1 MLPYK
6 QLHIAIASDHAGYAL
21 KQKVRQFLEEQ
32 GAQVTDYG
40 CYSTESCDY
49 PDYAHPMATAIEE
62 GKADMG
68 VAICSTGNGICMT
81 ANKHQGIRAALCWD
95 EPLARLA
102 RQHNNANVLGLPA
115 NFITAE
121 KALQLVQIFFSTDFE
136 GGRHER
142 RVNKIPCK

>member
-21 KQKVRQFLEEQ
+21 KQKIRQFLEEQ

-115 NFITAE
+115 NFITEE